1 MIDFKPI
8 TLEQKA
14 VLDPC
19 LHDGE
24 ERGCEFSF
32 ANLFLWGR
40 QKAAFVDGQLV
51 LFSQFSRR
59 SVYPFPA
66 GLGDRKVAVDAII
79 QDAAERGIP
88 CRITGLADAEMEWLE
103 QQYPGAFRYHC
114 DRDSYDYVYAIEDLA
129 ELKGRKYQRKRNHIN
144 RFREAWP
151 EYYTQPLTDALL
163 PAVQALSERWYEAR
177 IAEDPTTDY
186 LMERAAL
193 NKALRCY
200 KELELEG
207 LVLLSGEDVLAFTLG
222 SRLAV
227 DTMDVHFEKTDPRVP
242 EAYPVINWL
251 FARHIRE
258 KFPQVQFLNRE
269 DDMGIE
275 GLRKAKESYY
285 PHHMVKKCWACLL
298 EDGYDY

>member
-1 MIDFKPI
+1 M
-8 TLEQKA
+8 
-14 VLDPC
+14 
-19 LHDGE
+19 
-24 ERGCEFSF
+24 
-32 ANLFLWGR
+32 
-40 QKAAFVDGQLV
+40 
-51 LFSQFSRR
+51 
-59 SVYPFPA
+59 
-66 GLGDRKVAVDAII
+66 
-79 QDAAERGIP
+79 
-88 CRITGLADAEMEWLE
+88 
-103 QQYPGAFRYHC
+103 
-114 DRDSYDYVYAIEDLA
+114 YAIEDLA

-163 PAVQALSERWYEAR
+163 PAVQALSDRWYEAR

-186 LMERAAL
+186 LMERVAL

-222 SRLAV
+222 SRLAA

>member
-1 MIDFKPI
+1 MIHFQPI
-8 TLEQKA
+8 TIDQKEA
-14 VLDPC
+14 MNRC
-19 LHDGE
+19 LHDGV

-40 QKAAFVDGQLV
+40 QKMAFLEGQLV

-59 SVYPFPA
+59 SVYPYPA
-66 GLGDRKVAVDAII
+66 GQGDKKPVLDAII
-79 QDAAERGIP
+79 RDAEKRGIP
-88 CRITGLADAEMEWLE
+88 CRITGLGDPEMALLE
-103 QQYPGAFRYHC
+103 SLYPGKFRFHC
-114 DRDSYDYVYAIEDLA
+114 DRDSYDYIYAVEDLA

-144 RFREAWP
+144 RFRETWP
-151 EYYTQPLTDALL
+151 EYHTEPVSEQNLQ
-163 PAVQALSERWYEAR
+163 AVQHMVDSWYETR
-177 IAEDPTTDY
+177 MAEEPTGDY

-200 KELELEG
+200 EALDMET
-207 LVLLSGEDVLAFTLG
+207 LVLRSGEDVLAVTMG
-222 SRLAV
+222 SCLSE
-227 DTMDVHFEKTDPRVP
+227 DTVDVHFEKANPKVP

-251 FARHIRE
+251 FARYIRE
-258 KFPQVQFLNRE
+258 KHPQVRFLNRE
-269 DDMGIE
+269 DDMGLE